1 MYFPPVETKKF
12 QDEISG
18 QIEGVGMQVDIKD
31 GVLTV
36 VSPVKDTPAY
46 RAGIKAGDKILK
58 IDNTYTDKL
67 SVEDAVKI
75 IRGKKG
81 TYVKLIIMRSGV
93 KDPMEFN
100 VIRDFINLPTVE
112 TELKDGV
119 FVIHLYTF
127 SAISPNLFR
136 DAIREFWESGND
148 KLIIDLRGNP
158 GGYLEAAQDIA
169 SWFLPVGDLVVK
181 EAFKKES
188 SDQIFRSRGYN
199 VFDGKKLKLAVLI
212 DGGSAS
218 ASEILAGALRDHGVA
233 TLVGTRSFGK
243 GSVQELF
250 DITDSPK
257 TSIKITIAKWLT
269 PNGISISH
277 EGLKPDVEV
286 KLDEEAYKK
295 DKTDTQL
302 LKAIEI
308 LKQ

>member
-1 MYFPPVETKKF
+1 
-12 QDEISG
+12 
-18 QIEGVGMQVDIKD
+18 
-31 GVLTV
+31 
-36 VSPVKDTPAY
+36 
-46 RAGIKAGDKILK
+46 
-58 IDNTYTDKL
+58 
-67 SVEDAVKI
+67 
-75 IRGKKG
+75 
-81 TYVKLIIMRSGV
+81 MRSGV